1 VKYGSVYQR
10 HLRTCPRNEDGT
22 FAKHRCKGGW
32 GYVID
37 LPRAADGRRRQI
49 TKSGYPTKAAA
60 RQALREMADTLVSDF
75 PVHSLTVGEYL
86 DSWLAGK
93 HSLKPSTRA
102 HYSDA
107 IRLYLKPHI
116 GHIQLRE
123 LRAHHIDRMYSAI
136 ALGQRNK
143 PLTPSSIRRVHACL
157 RSALNTAA
165 RRRLIVHNPTLYV
178 ELPPENPKRPTP
190 WTATQCRTFIDAIQC
205 DRLAPL
211 YHLLITT
218 GMRRGE
224 AIGLRWS
231 DVDLDRDLLVISQQ
245 ITPVRGRSEIGA
257 PKTRKGARLVP
268 LDPATVAVLRTHR
281 DAQARELTELGLA
294 WREDGLVFIRED
306 ATAVMPDYVSKHFVA
321 LTRKAGLPRIRL
333 HDLRHSHAS
342 MALEAGIDVKVVSER
357 LGHSNTAITSDIY
370 THVSTAVGRAA
381 ALRIGELLAS
391 VEKPLAGAESS
402 SSDAGVS
409 ASLAREA
416 DSGSQG
422 GDSDA

>member
-1 VKYGSVYQR
+1 
-10 HLRTCPRNEDGT
+10 
-22 FAKHRCKGGW
+22 
-32 GYVID
+32 
-37 LPRAADGRRRQI
+37 
-49 TKSGYPTKAAA
+49 
-60 RQALREMADTLVSDF
+60 
-75 PVHSLTVGEYL
+75 
-86 DSWLAGK
+86 
-93 HSLKPSTRA
+93 
-102 HYSDA
+102 
-107 IRLYLKPHI
+107 
-116 GHIQLRE
+116 
-123 LRAHHIDRMYSAI
+123 
-136 ALGQRNK
+136 
-143 PLTPSSIRRVHACL
+143 
-157 RSALNTAA
+157 
-165 RRRLIVHNPTLYV
+165 VHNPALYV

-190 WTATQCRTFIDAIQC
+190 WTATQCSTFIAAIQD

-268 LDPATVAVLRTHR
+268 LDPATVAVLRAHR
-281 DAQARELTELGLA
+281 EAQARELTGLGLA
-294 WREDGLVFIRED
+294 WREDGLVFTRED
-306 ATAVMPDYVSKHFVA
+306 ATAVMPDFVSKHFIA

-391 VEKPLAGAESS
+391 VERPLAGARSS
-402 SSDAGVS
+402 SSEAGVS

-416 DSGSQG
+416 DSDLAG

>member
-1 VKYGSVYQR
+1 MKYGSVYQR
-10 HLRTCPRNEDGT
+10 HLKTCPRNEDGT
-22 FAKHRCKGGW
+22 FTKHRCKGGW

-37 LPRAADGRRRQI
+37 LPRAADGKRRQI
-49 TKSGYPTKAAA
+49 TRSGYPTKAAA
-60 RQALREMADTLVSDF
+60 RQALSEMADTLVSDF
-75 PVHSLTVGEYL
+75 PVHSLTVSAYL

-102 HYSDA
+102 HYGDA

-123 LRAHHIDRMYSAI
+123 LRPHHIDRMYSAI

-143 PLTPSSIRRVHACL
+143 PLTASSIRRVHACL

-165 RRRLIVHNPTLYV
+165 RRRLIVHNPATYV
-178 ELPPENPKRPTP
+178 ELPPENPRRPTP
-190 WTATQCRTFIDAIQC
+190 WSATQCRTFIDAIQS

-224 AIGLRWS
+224 AIGLRWN
-231 DVDLDRDLLVISQQ
+231 DVDLDRDLLVVSQQ
-245 ITPVRGRSEIGA
+245 ITPVRGRSEVGA
-257 PKTRKGARLVP
+257 PKTRKGARLVT
-268 LDPATVAVLRTHR
+268 LDPATVAVLRAHSE
-281 DAQARELTELGLA
+281 AQAKELAELGIPR
-294 WREDGLVFIRED
+294 REDGFVFIRED
-306 ATAVMPDYVSKHFVA
+306 ATAVMPDYVSKHFIA
-321 LTRKAGLPRIRL
+321 LTKKAGLPRIRL

-381 ALRIGELLAS
+381 ALRIGELLAY
-391 VEKPLAGAESS
+391 VEQPVDGAESNT
-402 SSDAGVS
+402 SDAGVS

-416 DSGSQG
+416 DSGPQG